1 MLRGLDA
8 ELGDLGGN
16 DEEED
21 LEGVDEPDPAIH
33 QAELEAKVKEL
44 TAAAISAKKA
54 GDTQTAL
61 KFLKEKKAA
70 DAELKDWIAMHPPGS
85 WKPKAKKEAPAQRQ
99 MAPQQKAVAQPA
111 PQ

>member
-8 ELGDLGGN
+8 ELGGLGGN
-16 DEEED
+16 EEEQD
-21 LEGVDEPDPAIH
+21 LEEEDEPDPAIR
-33 QAELEAKVKEL
+33 QAELEAKVKDL
-44 TAAAISAKKA
+44 TGKAITAKKA

-85 WKPKAKKEAPAQRQ
+85 WKPKAKKAAPPQRQ
-99 MAPQQKAVAQPA
+99 MAPQQ
-111 PQ
+111 